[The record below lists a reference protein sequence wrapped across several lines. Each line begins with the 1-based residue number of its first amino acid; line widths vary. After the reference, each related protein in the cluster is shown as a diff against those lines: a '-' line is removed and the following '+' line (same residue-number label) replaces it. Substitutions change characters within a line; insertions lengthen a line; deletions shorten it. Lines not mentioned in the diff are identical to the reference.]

1 MKFFTPELF
10 VALNSQQEDVVD
22 EAIEKWDA
30 ARDNYRKH
38 FAKLDKK
45 LPKSFVKLCKTV
57 SLHDSL
63 VERPESPVVTISQTD
78 DEGEQCRAIISLRR
92 EHAEFDLI
100 YLDLVGPTKWS
111 KPVES
116 DRFSDRHV
124 LWLYDEVGRTKDGDF
139 THEILF
145 SNGCVVLVTFQGF
158 KYVERPVISERLT
171 SFASQPS
178 G

>member
-10 VALNSQQEDVVD
+10 VALNSQDGDVVD
-22 EAIEKWDA
+22 EALEKWDA
-30 ARDNYRKH
+30 ARDDYRKH
-38 FAKLDKK
+38 FAKLEKK
-45 LPKSFVKLCKTV
+45 LPRSFLKLCKTV
-57 SLHDSL
+57 PLHDGL
-63 VERPESPVVTISQTD
+63 VERPANPVWTICQTD
-78 DEGEQCRAIISLRR
+78 DEGECSRAVISIRQ

-100 YLDLVGPTKWS
+100 YLDLVKPSERS

-116 DRFSDRHV
+116 DRFSDEHV

-158 KYVERPVISERLT
+158 KYVERPVISERLL
-171 SFASQPS
+171 S
-178 G
+178 GAAV